1 MLVALLNCSLTHW
14 TSQYMLEMARG
25 WKNLEASEAV
35 SNNAIEG
42 EGDCRTMRVLKF
54 TIHRSSLRHYCAVP
68 TAKKRKKKRKKLKGE
83 CQDSWTEVPFSLDL
97 FAAPEAALLTSA
109 AWLSSSITSF
119 VSPRGRDYSHAFST
133 CSIVRP
139 LGDDVRLLAPSLK
152 NSWLSFILQL

>member
-68 TAKKRKKKRKKLKGE
+68 TAKKRKKKKKKERNSKESAKIVEQKFPSLLIYSLRRK
-83 CQDSWTEVPFSLDL
+83 QPSWLPPPDYRLVLLVL
-97 FAAPEAALLTSA
+97 FLPVVVTIRMLSA
-109 AWLSSSITSF
+109 
-119 VSPRGRDYSHAFST
+119 R
-133 CSIVRP
+133 
-139 LGDDVRLLAPSLK
+139 APS
-152 NSWLSFILQL
+152 SALSATTFVCLLLR